1 MLPRE
6 RTGAGQSTE
15 DRGADET
22 KAVMAMSGALN
33 YEVLVQAFEE
43 SLVTKLRGHGA
54 EADYLEMW
62 VPDEDPVKSILNM
75 VEAAEAYGRDDIVIE
90 VSAAT
95 LSAPRL
101 EELTAVLSAMGSAT
115 ITATADG
122 RLIEVTG
129 LQG

>member
-6 RTGAGQSTE
+6 RTGAGPSIE

-101 EELTAVLSAMGSAT
+101 EELAAVLSAMGSAT

>member
-1 MLPRE
+1 
-6 RTGAGQSTE
+6 
-15 DRGADET
+15 
-22 KAVMAMSGALN
+22 MSGALN

-43 SLVTKLRGHGA
+43 ALVTKLRGHGA

-75 VEAAEAYGRDDIVIE
+75 VEAAEAYGRDDIAVE
-90 VSAAT
+90 VAAET
-95 LSAPRL
+95 LSEPQLA
-101 EELTAVLSAMGSAT
+101 ELSRVLSAMGSAK
-115 ITATADG
+115 ITATAEG